1 VHPSSVS
8 SLLQWSQLLLLLL
21 TVLTALLPILAK
33 TSGSDKLY
41 EPEAISPLGVAGDLG
56 DRPRADTLRPGDARG
71 DGDVDVRGDDRVGV
85 RGEGVLLR
93 EPGPELETV
102 NRLVGR
108 LGLGELSAGVA
119 RPRVAGDLDRVLG
132 LPGTDSV
139 VRGDAALEREVF
151 LGDEGRD
158 WVPRCREMGE
168 PGTVRWWQQSSSS
181 LSSLLFL
188 YPSVC
193 SFLTRFVSS
202 PIPRS
207 FSPLKLLFIF
217 GEFNLAVPITGLF
230 GAEFV
235 LDILTFLLWLVL
247 FRCQLHLSDGCVQY

>member
-1 VHPSSVS
+1 MTIFGMVK
-8 SLLQWSQLLLLLL
+8 Q
-21 TVLTALLPILAK
+21 
-33 TSGSDKLY
+33 Y
-41 EPEAISPLGVAGDLG
+41 LG

-108 LGLGELSAGVA
+108 LGLGELSEGLA

-181 LSSLLFL
+181 LSSNTKIFKNQDHK
-188 YPSVC
+188 Y
-193 SFLTRFVSS
+193 
-202 PIPRS
+202 
-207 FSPLKLLFIF
+207 FSLSKLP
-217 GEFNLAVPITGLF
+217 NQSNV
-230 GAEFV
+230 
-235 LDILTFLLWLVL
+235 
-247 FRCQLHLSDGCVQY
+247 LHLTTTQKA